1 MLETFSQRLEW
12 ICRKIWILLQA
23 FLLLLLELIP
33 TFILQKSTSSVAQW
47 TAGLSSIGIMVF
59 MCWLAER
66 KGLAIWDRKFLT
78 WKGLALVALT
88 VLFTSLSTVLGHTIM
103 DLRGI
108 EDTANQIGIEKMLQ
122 MIPFWL
128 AFVRI
133 AYQAVISE
141 EIMFR
146 GYLFKKLFEKHKI
159 LGIVVSGLI
168 FALLHGPTNLG
179 SWIIYASPGFIL
191 AYLYYKTDYL
201 IYPMAAHFINNAWA
215 VVAFYYFQ

>member
-1 MLETFSQRLEW
+1 M
-12 ICRKIWILLQA
+12 
-23 FLLLLLELIP
+23 LLLELIP
-33 TFILQKSTSSVAQW
+33 TFILQKSTSPVAQW

-78 WKGLALVALT
+78 WKGLGLVALT

-103 DLRGI
+103 DLQGI
-108 EDTANQIGIEKMLQ
+108 EDTANQIGIDKLLRT
-122 MIPFWL
+122 IPFGL

-133 AYQAVISE
+133 ACQAAISE
-141 EIMFR
+141 EIIVR
-146 GYLFKKLFEKHKI
+146 GYLFKKFFEKYKI

-168 FALLHGPTNLG
+168 FAFLHGPTDLG
-179 SWIIYASPGFIL
+179 SWIIYASPGFLL

-201 IYPMAAHFINNAWA
+201 IYPIAVHFINNTWA
-215 VVAFYYFQ
+215 VLAFYY

>member
-33 TFILQKSTSSVAQW
+33 TFILQKSTSPVAQW

-78 WKGLALVALT
+78 WKGLGLVALT

-103 DLRGI
+103 DLQGI
-108 EDTANQIGIEKMLQ
+108 EDTANQIGIDKLLR
-122 MIPFWL
+122 MIPFGL

-133 AYQAVISE
+133 ACQAAISE
-141 EIMFR
+141 EIIVR
-146 GYLFKKLFEKHKI
+146 GYLFKKFFEKHKI
-159 LGIVVSGLI
+159 LGIVVSGLV
-168 FALLHGPTNLG
+168 FAFLHGPTDLG

-201 IYPMAAHFINNAWA
+201 IYPIAVHFINNAWS
-215 VVAFYYFQ
+215 VVAFYYFR

>member
-1 MLETFSQRLEW
+1 M
-12 ICRKIWILLQA
+12 
-23 FLLLLLELIP
+23 LLLELIP
-33 TFILQKSTSSVAQW
+33 TFILQKSTSPVAQW

-78 WKGLALVALT
+78 WKGLGLVALT

-103 DLRGI
+103 DLQGI
-108 EDTANQIGIEKMLQ
+108 EDTANQIGIDKLLRT
-122 MIPFWL
+122 IPFGL

-133 AYQAVISE
+133 ACQAAISE
-141 EIMFR
+141 EIIVR
-146 GYLFKKLFEKHKI
+146 GYLFKKLFEKYKI

-168 FALLHGPTNLG
+168 FAFLHGPTDLD

-201 IYPMAAHFINNAWA
+201 IYPIAVHFINNAWS
-215 VVAFYYFQ
+215 VLAFYYFQ